1 MKPTKRRPRLSTSL
15 IGNLGEEFAK
25 RETPT
30 TRRPKI
36 KLNLSMLSG

>member
-15 IGNLGEEFAK
+15 IGNLEEFAK